1 MRNTSLAPR
10 PKPGYVGC
18 EKRGKNDVCGNK
30 DMFRAAGALTTRR
43 TVGDRR
49 MVLEECMLGFD
60 LEVGK
65 FIGVIC
71 WRTEMLAEW
80 DSSGCEMKRRKGM

>member
-1 MRNTSLAPR
+1 
-10 PKPGYVGC
+10 
-18 EKRGKNDVCGNK
+18 
-30 DMFRAAGALTTRR
+30 
-43 TVGDRR
+43 